1 MIVTRLWSIYA
12 REKIWYILKYSLDD
26 ILKNSN
32 VYDEDNIVFFMT
44 SWDATRNEDTSD
56 DDDNRRRRVININ
69 LQRRLLAT
77 TTGSPLRTT
86 KLKVES
92 TRHSMGSHSTTNLVT
107 RIQATETVREKTTEI
122 ATTET
127 AGTVSVTE
135 LETVTPTVEVT
146 KLATYIETAETVSIT
161 YTFDF
166 SITVYSDSESIVEG
180 LYDYIVDLADEFE
193 NDYVENVKTRGEA
206 ESSQGFGDVT
216 VLSAVIGYYDS
227 DGNVLESTTYGTV
240 IDSNSNGPGDDDG
253 ASNVFGGVWISVYVG
268 IFSAIFMFA
277 F

>member
-1 MIVTRLWSIYA
+1 M
-12 REKIWYILKYSLDD
+12 
-26 ILKNSN
+26 
-32 VYDEDNIVFFMT
+32 
-44 SWDATRNEDTSD
+44 
-56 DDDNRRRRVININ
+56 
-69 LQRRLLAT
+69 
-77 TTGSPLRTT
+77 RTT